1 MLSPW
6 SRRQCA
12 ALQTHLQNLLTQ
24 PAHQAIYRIVHF
36 MGYGKYAEERGRD
49 LRKAEILEVLG
60 EHEQTPVTLLERLQV
75 LYQQIKNGDGGG
87 NGNIILSTIH
97 SSKGLEYPHV
107 ILMDVIDGI
116 LPKVSSSDGEEGDDT
131 YQEERRLFYV
141 GMTRAKDTLSV
152 MTFRNEAL
160 TSSFARELFP
170 PQVDKPG
177 ETLDQ
182 GYTITQ
188 GCSIRHKKYGTGIV
202 LNRVGDIATVS
213 FSSVGEKKL
222 SVSTAMKNHLIQ
234 GSKTGCSD

>member
-1 MLSPW
+1 
-6 SRRQCA
+6 
-12 ALQTHLQNLLTQ
+12 
-24 PAHQAIYRIVHF
+24 

-49 LRKAEILEVLG
+49 LR
-60 EHEQTPVTLLERLQV
+60 
-75 LYQQIKNGDGGG
+75 
-87 NGNIILSTIH
+87 
-97 SSKGLEYPHV
+97 LEYPHV

-222 SVSTAMKNHLIQ
+222 SVSTAMKNHLLQ